1 MPKIK
6 KVLNSSVIL
15 AANEDDE
22 EYIILDKGIG
32 YGKKAGEIVEVSE
45 GSKIFVHLSQRDH
58 RQLAELLGSIPSE
71 YVEMTQE
78 IVAIA
83 EAQLNTTLNEH
94 VYLALTDHLNFAVE
108 RFHKHMIITN
118 RVFWEFKTFYP
129 KEYKVGQKAL
139 DLIQERMGIRLPDEE
154 AANIGFHI
162 VNAQKEAE
170 SQFDAMRAVK
180 LVGTIM
186 TLVTYLMNSQPDKES
201 IHYSRFI
208 SHLQYFSERFF
219 TNKMLDS
226 KDDFLY
232 DQMEK
237 AYPKAFN
244 CAEKIRTYIIKE
256 YDKVISNEEVAYLA
270 VHIQRLASRT

>member
-15 AANEDDE
+15 AANEEDE